1 MSLPQRGLGGLRQ
14 GKEERACP
22 HGRRQE
28 CPSGSPHSEL
38 ILLNSRQQQHR
49 SPSLPL
55 RDAPDNSLWGCSL
68 EFPMGMFPGILSGDV
83 PENSLWG
90 CSREFSMGML
100 PKIPPGDAPDNSLWG
115 CSRPFPLALYPQGQ
129 ERPRSQQAGTGISLP
144 FPAGSCSRPEQEK
157 RSSRFPCAD
166 KALPPIPEGEHRW
179 DPLSRL
185 LSPAHLGKEL
195 VRFKGICLRKRKGL
209 ERCWEMFSQLM
220 KINVGK

>member
-1 MSLPQRGLGGLRQ
+1 MSLWVTALRANPVKFTAAAASESFPPPGG
-14 GKEERACP
+14 C
-22 HGRRQE
+22 
-28 CPSGSPHSEL
+28 
-38 ILLNSRQQQHR
+38 SRQF
-49 SPSLPL
+49 PL
-55 RDAPDNSLWGCSL
+55 EML
-68 EFPMGMFPGILSGDV
+68 PGIPYGDV
-83 PENSLWG
+83 PGNSLWG
-90 CSREFSMGML
+90 CSRKFPLGML

-185 LSPAHLGKEL
+185 LSPAHRGKEL